1 MGRAMKKDADQLQR
15 EANRQRQ
22 ADFVQRLAE
31 ANMKIVRVKAHID
44 DEARIKTYAAR
55 LLRARE
61 KP

>member
-1 MGRAMKKDADQLQR
+1 MKKDADQLQR

>member
-1 MGRAMKKDADQLQR
+1 MTKKEAEAKR

-22 ADFVQRLAE
+22 AGFVQRLAE
-31 ANMKIVRVKAHID
+31 AQMKIVRVKAHID
-44 DEARIKTYAAR
+44 DEARIKAYAAK

>member
-1 MGRAMKKDADQLQR
+1 MKKDAEQLQR

-22 ADFVQRLAE
+22 ADFVKRLAD
-31 ANMKIVRVKAHID
+31 ANMKIVRVKAHVY
-44 DEARIKTYAAR
+44 DEARIKTYAAK

>member
-1 MGRAMKKDADQLQR
+1 MKKDAEQLQR
-15 EANRQRQ
+15 KANRQRQ

-31 ANMKIVRVKAHID
+31 AQMKIVRVKAHID
-44 DEARIKTYAAR
+44 AEARIKTYAAR

>member
-1 MGRAMKKDADQLQR
+1 MVRAMKKDADQLQR

-31 ANMKIVRVKAHID
+31 ANMKIVRVKAHVD
-44 DEARIKTYAAR
+44 DEARIKTYAAK

>member
-1 MGRAMKKDADQLQR
+1 MKKDADQLQR

-22 ADFVQRLAE
+22 AEFVQRLAE

-44 DEARIKTYAAR
+44 DEERIKTYAAK

>member
-1 MGRAMKKDADQLQR
+1 MKKDAEQLQR

-22 ADFVQRLAE
+22 ADFVKRLAD
-31 ANMKIVRVKAHID
+31 ANMKIARVKAHVD
-44 DEARIKTYAAR
+44 DEARIKTYAAK

>member
-1 MGRAMKKDADQLQR
+1 MTKKEMAQQR

-44 DEARIKTYAAR
+44 DEERIKTYAAK

>member
-1 MGRAMKKDADQLQR
+1 MKKDAEQLQR
-15 EANRQRQ
+15 KANRQRQ

-31 ANMKIVRVKAHID
+31 AQMKIVRVKAHID

>member
-1 MGRAMKKDADQLQR
+1 MKKDAEQLQR

-22 ADFVQRLAE
+22 ADFVKRLAD
-31 ANMKIVRVKAHID
+31 ANMKIVRVTAHVD
-44 DEARIKTYAAR
+44 DEARIKTYAAK